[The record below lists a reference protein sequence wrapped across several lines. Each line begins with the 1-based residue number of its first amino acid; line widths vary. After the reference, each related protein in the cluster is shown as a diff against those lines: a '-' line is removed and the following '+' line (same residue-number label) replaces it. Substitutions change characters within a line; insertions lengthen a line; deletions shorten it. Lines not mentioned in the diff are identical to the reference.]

1 MKQYLSL
8 IYTTCI
14 LLQFCPACISE
25 DNTPMETPTFIIT
38 GNQQKNFQLLPP
50 EKNSRLNSSQILETG
65 SQISFFS
72 QGGIKA
78 NNLTLTFDGNTWNGN
93 LDDTWIPGE
102 NTASIT
108 TYYPILSSDI
118 YQNDGTLT
126 DWLYQKQNISPTNQI
141 KLNFSHLFSQISF
154 HIPLE
159 LNNQTEELRF
169 TPSVSVSAI
178 EPYTANI
185 VLGEKAPTLHFKQK
199 PDATYTFIVP
209 PSEAASIT
217 IEIEC
222 ADGKIYAT
230 QLPETVFKRGTHYN
244 CNILYDDGT
253 AGIRTAEDFIAFSHL
268 INGEAYKNRKLDE
281 FGFPSDGKMVYRLK
295 NDIHFTE
302 EESSQLLPI
311 GYSIDE
317 DKYFKDVFEGNYHT
331 LSGISLKKKII
342 GHLGIFGAIG
352 SSGELRNL
360 LIKDI
365 TYNISDKTSNYD
377 GLLCG
382 YNGGTI
388 NNCHSDSC
396 TIETISP
403 KQEIGALCGVN
414 TGLIVNSS
422 TQHLNASKAT
432 SVGGLVHSSSG
443 TIANC
448 YVATC
453 TYPKPSKG
461 KAGCISYQLYDNA
474 ILCNSYV
481 YEKYQKNVYA
491 LAQILNTTKGTPQI
505 LYCYYPKGMTAHDQ
519 SPTIITENVKSYAES
534 TAYKLPGVL
543 NNWISDKGNEL
554 YPDVEFSSWQ
564 KGKDIPAVFVTSE
577 RNK

>member
-1 MKQYLSL
+1 MKQYLNL
-8 IYTTCI
+8 IYTLCI
-14 LLQFCPACISE
+14 LLQFCPACVSE
-25 DNTPMETPTFIIT
+25 DDALIEYQTFIIT
-38 GNQQKNFQLLPP
+38 GNQQANFQSIP
-50 EKNSRLNSSQILETG
+50 EKIPGRLNSSQQLETG

-72 QGGIKA
+72 RGGIEA
-78 NNLTLTFDGNTWNGN
+78 NNQILTFDGNTWNGN

-108 TYYPILSSDI
+108 AYYPILSSKI
-118 YQNDGTLT
+118 YQSDGTLT
-126 DWLYQKQNISPTNQI
+126 DWLYQKQNVPLTSQI

-154 HIPLE
+154 HLPQE
-159 LNNQTEELRF
+159 LNNQTVELRF
-169 TPSVSVSAI
+169 TPSVSVSSI

-185 VLGEKAPTLHFKQK
+185 VLGKTAPTLQFKQK

-209 PSEAASIT
+209 PSEAASIA

-222 ADGKIYAT
+222 AEGKIYAT
-230 QLPETVFKRGTHYN
+230 RLPETIFKRGTHYR

-268 INGEAYKNRKLDE
+268 INGKAYKERSLDE
-281 FGFPSDGKMVYRLK
+281 FGYPADGKMVYRLK

-311 GYSIDE
+311 GNHTDE
-317 DKYFKDVFEGNYHT
+317 TTHFNDVFDGNNHT
-331 LSGISLKKKII
+331 LSGISFKKKIV
-342 GHLGIFGAIG
+342 GHIGIFGTIG
-352 SSGELRNL
+352 SSGEVRNL

-365 TYNISDKTSNYD
+365 TYNIPNKTSNFD

-382 YNGGTI
+382 NNRGTI

-396 TIETISP
+396 TIEAISP
-403 KQEIGALCGVN
+403 EQEIGALCGAN
-414 TGLIVNSS
+414 IGLVVNSS
-422 TQHLNASKAT
+422 TKNLNASKAT
-432 SVGGLVHSSSG
+432 KVGSLVYTSSG

-453 TYPKPSKG
+453 TYPKVSKG

-481 YEKYQKNVYA
+481 YEKAQKNVYA
-491 LAQILNTTKGTPQI
+491 LAQTFKTTKGTPHIQ
-505 LYCYYPKGMTAHDQ
+505 YCYHPKEMTAYDS
-519 SPTIITENVKSYAES
+519 SPTIIKENVKNYVDS
-534 TAYKLPGVL
+534 TSYKLPGVL
-543 NNWISDKGNEL
+543 NNWISDKGSKL
-554 YPDVEFSSWQ
+554 YPDLEFISWQ
-564 KGKDIPAVFVTSE
+564 EGKKIPAVFVTSGH
-577 RNK
+577 NK

>member
-25 DNTPMETPTFIIT
+25 DNAPVETPTFIIT

-365 TYNISDKTSNYD
+365 TYNISDKIRDFD

-396 TIETISP
+396 TIEAISP
-403 KQEIGALCGVN
+403 EQEIGALCGVN

-453 TYPKPSKG
+453 TSKG
-461 KAGCISYQLYDNA
+461 K
-474 ILCNSYV
+474 
-481 YEKYQKNVYA
+481 
-491 LAQILNTTKGTPQI
+491 
-505 LYCYYPKGMTAHDQ
+505 
-519 SPTIITENVKSYAES
+519 
-534 TAYKLPGVL
+534 
-543 NNWISDKGNEL
+543 
-554 YPDVEFSSWQ
+554 
-564 KGKDIPAVFVTSE
+564 
-577 RNK
+577 

>member
-311 GYSIDE
+311 GSVYE
-317 DKYFKDVFEGNYHT
+317 ANYFKDVFEGNYHT

-352 SSGELRNL
+352 SPGELRNL

-365 TYNISDKTSNYD
+365 TY
-377 GLLCG
+377 L
-382 YNGGTI
+382 
-388 NNCHSDSC
+388 
-396 TIETISP
+396 
-403 KQEIGALCGVN
+403 
-414 TGLIVNSS
+414 
-422 TQHLNASKAT
+422 
-432 SVGGLVHSSSG
+432 SSG
-443 TIANC
+443 
-448 YVATC
+448 
-453 TYPKPSKG
+453 
-461 KAGCISYQLYDNA
+461 
-474 ILCNSYV
+474 
-481 YEKYQKNVYA
+481 
-491 LAQILNTTKGTPQI
+491 
-505 LYCYYPKGMTAHDQ
+505 
-519 SPTIITENVKSYAES
+519 
-534 TAYKLPGVL
+534 
-543 NNWISDKGNEL
+543 
-554 YPDVEFSSWQ
+554 
-564 KGKDIPAVFVTSE
+564 
-577 RNK
+577 

>member
-25 DNTPMETPTFIIT
+25 DNAPVETPTFIIT
-38 GNQQKNFQLLPP
+38 GNQQKNFQLLPRKKQP
-50 EKNSRLNSSQILETG
+50 IKFITDIGNWKPNF
-65 SQISFFS
+65 FFS

-108 TYYPILSSDI
+108 TYYPILSADI

-268 INGEAYKNRKLDE
+268 INGEAYK
-281 FGFPSDGKMVYRLK
+281 
-295 NDIHFTE
+295 
-302 EESSQLLPI
+302 
-311 GYSIDE
+311 
-317 DKYFKDVFEGNYHT
+317 
-331 LSGISLKKKII
+331 
-342 GHLGIFGAIG
+342 
-352 SSGELRNL
+352 
-360 LIKDI
+360 
-365 TYNISDKTSNYD
+365 
-377 GLLCG
+377 
-382 YNGGTI
+382 
-388 NNCHSDSC
+388 
-396 TIETISP
+396 
-403 KQEIGALCGVN
+403 
-414 TGLIVNSS
+414 
-422 TQHLNASKAT
+422 
-432 SVGGLVHSSSG
+432 
-443 TIANC
+443 
-448 YVATC
+448 
-453 TYPKPSKG
+453 
-461 KAGCISYQLYDNA
+461 
-474 ILCNSYV
+474 
-481 YEKYQKNVYA
+481 
-491 LAQILNTTKGTPQI
+491 
-505 LYCYYPKGMTAHDQ
+505 
-519 SPTIITENVKSYAES
+519 TENWMSLDFHP
-534 TAYKLPGVL
+534 T
-543 NNWISDKGNEL
+543 
-554 YPDVEFSSWQ
+554 
-564 KGKDIPAVFVTSE
+564 GKWFIA
-577 RNK
+577 